1 MAVAQNNATSPDFGR
16 VGERGFEK
24 CHSTNVRPIFA
35 DFLLPAATAVRR
47 PPFWRPWA
55 KTPRLLDKQ
64 AVIDEIDRLSEQ
76 VRTAVSAVDGLKR
89 IAFGSVADA
98 VKLVLHPD
106 TVEPEA
112 LDLFMVSELKCTD
125 KGVEVKFFDRIKAL
139 TALLQVT
146 DSAESNETSR
156 FVEAIFKGASA
167 IEGLGRSVSDEV

>member
-1 MAVAQNNATSPDFGR
+1 MSLNKRETDFCRFFVACRNSREAAAKAGFAFP
-16 VGERGFEK
+16 ERSG
-24 CHSTNVRPIFA
+24 I
-35 DFLLPAATAVRR
+35 
-47 PPFWRPWA
+47 
-55 KTPRLLDKQ
+55 RLLDKQ